1 MQQDRNNSRRPSSSI
16 QQNSA
21 RRQGKSRKAY
31 DWTQDR
37 RPSNQNRRRTQ
48 GYQEQTLDFS
58 GGNVTFENHSS
69 GYADNSIQFPQQ
81 TARRPNNQNQ
91 SRRQGQQRS
100 QRPRQNTT
108 AYPTNGSRPRNGQ
121 RPQNVQSARRPQSG
135 GRYRPTEANLRSP
148 ARREGRKK
156 RRLTRAA
163 VRRRRAI
170 RRLTALALLLCVIGV
185 GVYLTVTMLFK
196 INTLEVAV
204 DGEVVQEVGGYSS
217 AEILQAR
224 GVHAEENIFSFDP
237 AEKAAALEKQFPL
250 LENIRVERDYPGTV
264 VVRVTE
270 AQPAWAMQ
278 TSSGWLTLSGGL
290 KILEKDSAQ
299 PAGLP
304 TLYGGEPVSAEP
316 GEQLTFAAEPKADST
331 PDSAADSSASG
342 TVEEE
347 ADQRLESLNTL
358 LAALDA
364 AGMSADV
371 TRIEFA
377 DVDEMAFLYQ
387 DRISVWLGT
396 LNELEYK
403 LKLAKHVLL
412 NEDGKG
418 CAATDTGKLDFTH
431 ISMSSTRKFT
441 FAQGEPELPSG
452 YIVPEPVEETPA
464 EEGVTGETAD
474 GTADA
479 PTQIILG
486 KGFEVAAD
494 AEHFAFSIDGKHI
507 AIDGGNN
514 PISGD
519 NYNISRTAS
528 DKSLFELT
536 NGASLKLTHLDIYGN
551 ADAHLAE
558 VACIFVRASC
568 KLTLGNGFELYS
580 GNGNESGRQVHRRCG
595 PDPRVL

>member
-1 MQQDRNNSRRPSSSI
+1 MQQDRNKSRRPSSSI

-21 RRQGKSRKAY
+21 QRKGKPRKAY

-37 RPSNQNRRRTQ
+37 RPSNQDRRRTQ

-81 TARRPNNQNQ
+81 TARRPNNQSQ

-121 RPQNVQSARRPQSG
+121 RPQNVQSTRRPQSG

-217 AEILQAR
+217 AEILQAL

-250 LENIRVERDYPGTV
+250 LENIRVERDYPNTV
-264 VVRVTE
+264 VVRTNAAAAVY
-270 AQPAWAMQ
+270 AMQ
-278 TSSGWLTLSGGL
+278 TSGGWLSLSAGL
-290 KILEKDSAQ
+290 KILDKDSAQ
-299 PAGLP
+299 PDLII
-304 TLYGGEPVSAEP
+304 LCGGEPVSTTP
-316 GEQLTFAAEPKADST
+316 GTQLEFETGPSGPSSGSAAS
-331 PDSAADSSASG
+331 DSAVSS
-342 TVEEE
+342 E
-347 ADQRLESLNTL
+347 AGPPTDKRLESLNTL
-358 LAALDA
+358 LTALDSSEL
-364 AGMSADV
+364 GADV
-371 TRIEFA
+371 TRIEFE
-377 DVDEMAFLYQ
+377 DPEQMAFLYQ
-387 DRISVWLGT
+387 GRISVLLGT
-396 LNELEYK
+396 LNELDYK
-403 LKLAKHVLL
+403 LRLAKYVLL

-418 CAATDTGKLDFTH
+418 CSPTDTGMLDLSH
-431 ISMSSTRKFT
+431 LSASSSRKFR
-441 FAQGEPELPSG
+441 FAQGEPTLPSG
-452 YIVPEPVEETPA
+452 WTAPEEPAAPA
-464 EEGVTGETAD
+464 EAEAGSQPEEASGTEPDTEGAEAAPAEDPTA
-474 GTADA
+474 
-479 PTQIILG
+479 
-486 KGFEVAAD
+486 AA
-494 AEHFAFSIDGKHI
+494 AE
-507 AIDGGNN
+507 
-514 PISGD
+514 
-519 NYNISRTAS
+519 
-528 DKSLFELT
+528 
-536 NGASLKLTHLDIYGN
+536 
-551 ADAHLAE
+551 
-558 VACIFVRASC
+558 
-568 KLTLGNGFELYS
+568 
-580 GNGNESGRQVHRRCG
+580 QQ
-595 PDPRVL
+595 

>member
-1 MQQDRNNSRRPSSSI
+1 MQQDRNKSRRPSSSI

-21 RRQGKSRKAY
+21 QRKRKPRKAY

-217 AEILQAR
+217 AEILQAL

-250 LENIRVERDYPGTV
+250 LENIRVERDYPNTV
-264 VVRVTE
+264 VVRTNAATAVY
-270 AQPAWAMQ
+270 AMQ
-278 TSSGWLTLSGGL
+278 TSSGWLSLSAGL
-290 KILEKDSAQ
+290 KILDKDSAQ
-299 PAGLP
+299 PDLII
-304 TLYGGEPVSAEP
+304 LCGGEPASTTP
-316 GEQLTFAAEPKADST
+316 G
-331 PDSAADSSASG
+331 
-342 TVEEE
+342 
-347 ADQRLESLNTL
+347 
-358 LAALDA
+358 
-364 AGMSADV
+364 
-371 TRIEFA
+371 I
-377 DVDEMAFLYQ
+377 
-387 DRISVWLGT
+387 
-396 LNELEYK
+396 
-403 LKLAKHVLL
+403 
-412 NEDGKG
+412 
-418 CAATDTGKLDFTH
+418 
-431 ISMSSTRKFT
+431 
-441 FAQGEPELPSG
+441 
-452 YIVPEPVEETPA
+452 
-464 EEGVTGETAD
+464 
-474 GTADA
+474 
-479 PTQIILG
+479 
-486 KGFEVAAD
+486 
-494 AEHFAFSIDGKHI
+494 
-507 AIDGGNN
+507 
-514 PISGD
+514 
-519 NYNISRTAS
+519 
-528 DKSLFELT
+528 
-536 NGASLKLTHLDIYGN
+536 
-551 ADAHLAE
+551 
-558 VACIFVRASC
+558 
-568 KLTLGNGFELYS
+568 
-580 GNGNESGRQVHRRCG
+580 
-595 PDPRVL
+595 

>member
-1 MQQDRNNSRRPSSSI
+1 MQQDRNKSRRPSSSI
-16 QQNSA
+16 RQNSA
-21 RRQGKSRKAY
+21 RRQGKPRKAY

-37 RPSNQNRRRTQ
+37 RPSNQDRRRTQ

-217 AEILQAR
+217 AEILQAL

-250 LENIRVERDYPGTV
+250 LENIRVERDYPNTV
-264 VVRVTE
+264 VVRTNAAAAVY
-270 AQPAWAMQ
+270 AMQ
-278 TSSGWLTLSGGL
+278 TSGGWLSLSAGL
-290 KILEKDSAQ
+290 KILDKDSAQ
-299 PAGLP
+299 PDLIV
-304 TLYGGEPVSAEP
+304 LCGGEPVSTTP
-316 GEQLTFAAEPKADST
+316 GTQLEFETGPSGPSSGSAVS
-331 PDSAADSSASG
+331 DSAASS
-342 TVEEE
+342 E
-347 ADQRLESLNTL
+347 AGPPTDKRLESLNTL
-358 LAALDA
+358 LTALDSSEL
-364 AGMSADV
+364 GADV
-371 TRIEFA
+371 TRIEFE
-377 DVDEMAFLYQ
+377 DPEQMAFLYQ
-387 DRISVWLGT
+387 GRISVLLGT
-396 LNELEYK
+396 LNELDYK
-403 LKLAKHVLL
+403 LRLAKYVLL

-418 CAATDTGKLDFTH
+418 CSPTDTGMLDLSH
-431 ISMSSTRKFT
+431 LSASSSRKFR
-441 FAQGEPELPSG
+441 FAQGEPTLPSG
-452 YIVPEPVEETPA
+452 WTAPEEPAAPA
-464 EEGVTGETAD
+464 EAEAGSQPEEASGTEPDTEGAEAAPAEDPTA
-474 GTADA
+474 
-479 PTQIILG
+479 
-486 KGFEVAAD
+486 AA
-494 AEHFAFSIDGKHI
+494 AE
-507 AIDGGNN
+507 
-514 PISGD
+514 
-519 NYNISRTAS
+519 
-528 DKSLFELT
+528 
-536 NGASLKLTHLDIYGN
+536 
-551 ADAHLAE
+551 
-558 VACIFVRASC
+558 
-568 KLTLGNGFELYS
+568 
-580 GNGNESGRQVHRRCG
+580 QQ
-595 PDPRVL
+595 

>member
-1 MQQDRNNSRRPSSSI
+1 MQQDRNKSRRPSSSI

-21 RRQGKSRKAY
+21 QRKGKPRKAY

-81 TARRPNNQNQ
+81 TARRPDNQNQ

-121 RPQNVQSARRPQSG
+121 RPQNVQSARRPQSS

-217 AEILQAR
+217 AEILQAL

-250 LENIRVERDYPGTV
+250 LENIRVERDYPNTV
-264 VVRVTE
+264 VVRTNAAAAVY
-270 AQPAWAMQ
+270 AMQ
-278 TSSGWLTLSGGL
+278 TSGGWLSLSAGL
-290 KILEKDSAQ
+290 KILDQDSAQ
-299 PAGLP
+299 PDLII
-304 TLYGGEPVSAEP
+304 LCGGEPVSATP
-316 GEQLTFAAEPKADST
+316 GTQLEFETGPSGPSSGSAAS
-331 PDSAADSSASG
+331 DSAASS
-342 TVEEE
+342 E
-347 ADQRLESLNTL
+347 AGPPTDKRLESLNTL
-358 LAALDA
+358 LTALDSSEL
-364 AGMSADV
+364 GADV
-371 TRIEFA
+371 TRIEFE
-377 DVDEMAFLYQ
+377 DPEQMAFLYQ
-387 DRISVWLGT
+387 GRISVLLGT
-396 LNELEYK
+396 LNELDYK
-403 LKLAKHVLL
+403 LRLAKYVLL

-418 CAATDTGKLDFTH
+418 CSPTDTGMLDLSH
-431 ISMSSTRKFT
+431 LSASSSRKFR
-441 FAQGEPELPSG
+441 FAQGEPTLPSG
-452 YIVPEPVEETPA
+452 WTAPEEPAAPA
-464 EEGVTGETAD
+464 EAEAESQPEEAPGTEPDTEGAEAAPAEDPTA
-474 GTADA
+474 
-479 PTQIILG
+479 
-486 KGFEVAAD
+486 AA
-494 AEHFAFSIDGKHI
+494 AE
-507 AIDGGNN
+507 
-514 PISGD
+514 
-519 NYNISRTAS
+519 
-528 DKSLFELT
+528 
-536 NGASLKLTHLDIYGN
+536 
-551 ADAHLAE
+551 
-558 VACIFVRASC
+558 
-568 KLTLGNGFELYS
+568 
-580 GNGNESGRQVHRRCG
+580 QQ
-595 PDPRVL
+595 

>member
-21 RRQGKSRKAY
+21 QRKGKPRKAY

-69 GYADNSIQFPQQ
+69 GYADNSIRFPQQ

-217 AEILQAR
+217 AEILQAL

-237 AEKAAALEKQFPL
+237 TEKAAALEKQFPL
-250 LENIRVERDYPGTV
+250 LENIRVERDYPNTV
-264 VVRVTE
+264 VVRTNAATAVY
-270 AQPAWAMQ
+270 AMQ
-278 TSSGWLTLSGGL
+278 TSGGWLSLSAGL
-290 KILEKDSAQ
+290 KILDKDSAQ
-299 PAGLP
+299 PDLII
-304 TLYGGEPVSAEP
+304 LCGGEPVSTTP
-316 GEQLTFAAEPKADST
+316 GTQLEFETGPSGPSSGSAAS
-331 PDSAADSSASG
+331 DSAASS
-342 TVEEE
+342 E
-347 ADQRLESLNTL
+347 AGPPTDKRLESLNTL
-358 LAALDA
+358 LTALDSSEL
-364 AGMSADV
+364 GADV
-371 TRIEFA
+371 TRIEFE
-377 DVDEMAFLYQ
+377 DPEQMAFLYQ
-387 DRISVWLGT
+387 GRISVLLGT
-396 LNELEYK
+396 LNELDYK
-403 LKLAKHVLL
+403 LRLAKYVLL

-418 CAATDTGKLDFTH
+418 CSPTDTGMLDLSH
-431 ISMSSTRKFT
+431 LSASSSRKFR
-441 FAQGEPELPSG
+441 FAQGEPTLPSG
-452 YIVPEPVEETPA
+452 WTAPEEPAAPA
-464 EEGVTGETAD
+464 E
-474 GTADA
+474 
-479 PTQIILG
+479 
-486 KGFEVAAD
+486 
-494 AEHFAFSIDGKHI
+494 AE
-507 AIDGGNN
+507 
-514 PISGD
+514 
-519 NYNISRTAS
+519 
-528 DKSLFELT
+528 
-536 NGASLKLTHLDIYGN
+536 
-551 ADAHLAE
+551 AE
-558 VACIFVRASC
+558 SQPEEA
-568 KLTLGNGFELYS
+568 S
-580 GNGNESGRQVHRRCG
+580 GNE
-595 PDPRVL
+595 PDTEGAEAAPAEDPTAAAAEQQ

>member
-1 MQQDRNNSRRPSSSI
+1 MQQDRNKSRRPSSSI
-16 QQNSA
+16 QQNST
-21 RRQGKSRKAY
+21 RRQGKPRKAY

-81 TARRPNNQNQ
+81 TARRPNNQSQ

-217 AEILQAR
+217 AEILQAL

-250 LENIRVERDYPGTV
+250 LENIRVERDYPNTV
-264 VVRVTE
+264 VVRTNAATAVY
-270 AQPAWAMQ
+270 AMQ
-278 TSSGWLTLSGGL
+278 TSSGWLSLSAGL
-290 KILEKDSAQ
+290 KILDQDSAQ
-299 PAGLP
+299 PDLII
-304 TLYGGEPVSAEP
+304 LCGGEPVSTTP
-316 GEQLTFAAEPKADST
+316 GTQLEFETGPSGPSSGSAAS
-331 PDSAADSSASG
+331 DSAASS
-342 TVEEE
+342 E
-347 ADQRLESLNTL
+347 AGPPTDKRLESLNTL
-358 LAALDA
+358 LTALDSSEL
-364 AGMSADV
+364 GADV
-371 TRIEFA
+371 TRIEFE
-377 DVDEMAFLYQ
+377 DPEQMAFLYQ
-387 DRISVWLGT
+387 GRISVLLGT
-396 LNELEYK
+396 LNELDYK
-403 LKLAKHVLL
+403 LRLAKYVLL

-418 CAATDTGKLDFTH
+418 CSPTDTGMLDLSH
-431 ISMSSTRKFT
+431 LSASSSRKFR
-441 FAQGEPELPSG
+441 FAQGEPTLPSG
-452 YIVPEPVEETPA
+452 WTAPEEPAAPA
-464 EEGVTGETAD
+464 EAEAESQPEEAPGTELDTEGAEAAPAEDPTA
-474 GTADA
+474 
-479 PTQIILG
+479 
-486 KGFEVAAD
+486 AA
-494 AEHFAFSIDGKHI
+494 AE
-507 AIDGGNN
+507 
-514 PISGD
+514 
-519 NYNISRTAS
+519 
-528 DKSLFELT
+528 
-536 NGASLKLTHLDIYGN
+536 
-551 ADAHLAE
+551 
-558 VACIFVRASC
+558 
-568 KLTLGNGFELYS
+568 
-580 GNGNESGRQVHRRCG
+580 QQ
-595 PDPRVL
+595 

>member
-1 MQQDRNNSRRPSSSI
+1 MQQDRNKSRRPSSSI

-21 RRQGKSRKAY
+21 QRKGKPRKAY

-37 RPSNQNRRRTQ
+37 RPSSQNRRRTQ

-217 AEILQAR
+217 AEILQAL

-250 LENIRVERDYPGTV
+250 LENIRVERDYPNTV
-264 VVRVTE
+264 VVRTNAAAAVY
-270 AQPAWAMQ
+270 AMQ
-278 TSSGWLTLSGGL
+278 TSGGWLSLSAGL
-290 KILEKDSAQ
+290 KILDKDSAQ
-299 PAGLP
+299 PDLII
-304 TLYGGEPVSAEP
+304 LCGGEPVSTTP
-316 GEQLTFAAEPKADST
+316 GTQLEFETGPSGPSSGSAAS
-331 PDSAADSSASG
+331 DSAASS
-342 TVEEE
+342 E
-347 ADQRLESLNTL
+347 AGPPTDKRLESLNTL
-358 LAALDA
+358 LTALDSSEL
-364 AGMSADV
+364 GADV
-371 TRIEFA
+371 TRIEFE
-377 DVDEMAFLYQ
+377 DPEQMAFLYQ
-387 DRISVWLGT
+387 GRISVLLGT
-396 LNELEYK
+396 LNELDYK
-403 LKLAKHVLL
+403 LRLAKYVLL

-418 CAATDTGKLDFTH
+418 CSPTDTGMLDLSH
-431 ISMSSTRKFT
+431 LSASSSRKFR
-441 FAQGEPELPSG
+441 FAQGEPTLPSG
-452 YIVPEPVEETPA
+452 WTAPEEPAAPA
-464 EEGVTGETAD
+464 EAAAESQPEEASGTEPDTEGAEAAPAEDPTA
-474 GTADA
+474 
-479 PTQIILG
+479 
-486 KGFEVAAD
+486 AA
-494 AEHFAFSIDGKHI
+494 AE
-507 AIDGGNN
+507 
-514 PISGD
+514 
-519 NYNISRTAS
+519 
-528 DKSLFELT
+528 
-536 NGASLKLTHLDIYGN
+536 
-551 ADAHLAE
+551 
-558 VACIFVRASC
+558 
-568 KLTLGNGFELYS
+568 
-580 GNGNESGRQVHRRCG
+580 QQ
-595 PDPRVL
+595 

>member
-1 MQQDRNNSRRPSSSI
+1 MQQDRNKSRRPSSSI

-37 RPSNQNRRRTQ
+37 RPSNQDRRRTQ

-121 RPQNVQSARRPQSG
+121 RPQSS

-217 AEILQAR
+217 AEILQAL

-250 LENIRVERDYPGTV
+250 LENIRVERDYPNTV
-264 VVRVTE
+264 VVRTNAATAVY
-270 AQPAWAMQ
+270 AMQ
-278 TSSGWLTLSGGL
+278 TSGGWLSLSAGL
-290 KILEKDSAQ
+290 KILDQDSAQ
-299 PAGLP
+299 PDLII
-304 TLYGGEPVSAEP
+304 LCGGEPVSTTP
-316 GEQLTFAAEPKADST
+316 GTQLEFETGPSGPSSGSAAS
-331 PDSAADSSASG
+331 DSAASS
-342 TVEEE
+342 E
-347 ADQRLESLNTL
+347 AGPPTDKRLESLNTL
-358 LAALDA
+358 LTALDSSEL
-364 AGMSADV
+364 GADV
-371 TRIEFA
+371 TRIEFE
-377 DVDEMAFLYQ
+377 DPEQMAFLYQ
-387 DRISVWLGT
+387 GRISVLLGT
-396 LNELEYK
+396 LNELDYK
-403 LKLAKHVLL
+403 LRLAKYVLI

-418 CAATDTGKLDFTH
+418 CSPTDTGMLDLSH
-431 ISMSSTRKFT
+431 LSASSSRKFR
-441 FAQGEPELPSG
+441 FAQGEPTLPSG
-452 YIVPEPVEETPA
+452 WTTPEEPAAPA
-464 EEGVTGETAD
+464 EAEAENQPEEAPGTEADTEGAEAAPAEDPTA
-474 GTADA
+474 
-479 PTQIILG
+479 
-486 KGFEVAAD
+486 AA
-494 AEHFAFSIDGKHI
+494 AE
-507 AIDGGNN
+507 
-514 PISGD
+514 
-519 NYNISRTAS
+519 
-528 DKSLFELT
+528 
-536 NGASLKLTHLDIYGN
+536 
-551 ADAHLAE
+551 
-558 VACIFVRASC
+558 
-568 KLTLGNGFELYS
+568 
-580 GNGNESGRQVHRRCG
+580 QQ
-595 PDPRVL
+595 

>member
-21 RRQGKSRKAY
+21 QRKGKPRKAY

-37 RPSNQNRRRTQ
+37 RPSSQDRRRTQ

-217 AEILQAR
+217 AEILQAL

-250 LENIRVERDYPGTV
+250 LENIRVERDYPNTV
-264 VVRVTE
+264 VVRTNAATAVY
-270 AQPAWAMQ
+270 AMQ
-278 TSSGWLTLSGGL
+278 TSGGWLSLSAGL
-290 KILEKDSAQ
+290 KILDQDSAQ
-299 PAGLP
+299 PDLII
-304 TLYGGEPVSAEP
+304 LCGGEPVSATP
-316 GEQLTFAAEPKADST
+316 GTQLEFETGPSGPSSGSAAS
-331 PDSAADSSASG
+331 DSAASS
-342 TVEEE
+342 E
-347 ADQRLESLNTL
+347 AGPPTDKRLESLNTL
-358 LAALDA
+358 LTALDSSEL
-364 AGMSADV
+364 GADV
-371 TRIEFA
+371 TRIEFE
-377 DVDEMAFLYQ
+377 DPEQMAFLYQ
-387 DRISVWLGT
+387 GRISVLLGT
-396 LNELEYK
+396 LNELDYK
-403 LKLAKHVLL
+403 LRLAKYVLL
-412 NEDGKG
+412 NEGGKG
-418 CAATDTGKLDFTH
+418 CSPTDTGMLDLSH
-431 ISMSSTRKFT
+431 LSASSSRKFR
-441 FAQGEPELPSG
+441 FAQGEPTLPSG
-452 YIVPEPVEETPA
+452 WTAPEEPAAPA
-464 EEGVTGETAD
+464 EAEAESQPEEASGTEPDTEGAEAAPAEDPTA
-474 GTADA
+474 
-479 PTQIILG
+479 
-486 KGFEVAAD
+486 AA
-494 AEHFAFSIDGKHI
+494 AE
-507 AIDGGNN
+507 
-514 PISGD
+514 
-519 NYNISRTAS
+519 
-528 DKSLFELT
+528 
-536 NGASLKLTHLDIYGN
+536 
-551 ADAHLAE
+551 
-558 VACIFVRASC
+558 
-568 KLTLGNGFELYS
+568 
-580 GNGNESGRQVHRRCG
+580 QQ
-595 PDPRVL
+595 

>member
-1 MQQDRNNSRRPSSSI
+1 MQQDRNKSRRPSSSI
-16 QQNSA
+16 RQNSA
-21 RRQGKSRKAY
+21 QRKGKPRKAY

-37 RPSNQNRRRTQ
+37 RPSNQDRRRTQ

-217 AEILQAR
+217 AEILQAL

-250 LENIRVERDYPGTV
+250 LENIRVERDYPNTV
-264 VVRVTE
+264 VVRTNAAAAVY
-270 AQPAWAMQ
+270 AMQ
-278 TSSGWLTLSGGL
+278 TSGGWLSLSAGL
-290 KILEKDSAQ
+290 KILDKDSAQ
-299 PAGLP
+299 PDLII
-304 TLYGGEPVSAEP
+304 LCGGEPVSTTP
-316 GEQLTFAAEPKADST
+316 GTQLEFETGPSGPSSGST
-331 PDSAADSSASG
+331 ASDSAASS
-342 TVEEE
+342 E
-347 ADQRLESLNTL
+347 AGPPTDKRLESLNTL
-358 LAALDA
+358 LTALDSSEL
-364 AGMSADV
+364 GADV
-371 TRIEFA
+371 TRIEFE
-377 DVDEMAFLYQ
+377 DPEQMAFLYQ
-387 DRISVWLGT
+387 GRISVLLGT
-396 LNELEYK
+396 LNELDYK
-403 LKLAKHVLL
+403 LRLAKYVLL

-418 CAATDTGKLDFTH
+418 CSPTDTGMLDLSH
-431 ISMSSTRKFT
+431 LSASSSRKFR
-441 FAQGEPELPSG
+441 FAQGEPTLPSG
-452 YIVPEPVEETPA
+452 WTAPEEPAAPA
-464 EEGVTGETAD
+464 EAEAESQPEEASGTEPDTEGAEAAPAEDPTA
-474 GTADA
+474 
-479 PTQIILG
+479 
-486 KGFEVAAD
+486 AA
-494 AEHFAFSIDGKHI
+494 AE
-507 AIDGGNN
+507 
-514 PISGD
+514 
-519 NYNISRTAS
+519 
-528 DKSLFELT
+528 
-536 NGASLKLTHLDIYGN
+536 
-551 ADAHLAE
+551 
-558 VACIFVRASC
+558 
-568 KLTLGNGFELYS
+568 
-580 GNGNESGRQVHRRCG
+580 QQ
-595 PDPRVL
+595 

>member
-1 MQQDRNNSRRPSSSI
+1 MQQDRNKSRRPGSSI

-21 RRQGKSRKAY
+21 QRKGKPRKAY

-81 TARRPNNQNQ
+81 TARRPDNQ

-121 RPQNVQSARRPQSG
+121 RPQNVQSARRPQSS

-217 AEILQAR
+217 AEILQAL

-250 LENIRVERDYPGTV
+250 LENIRVERDYPNTV
-264 VVRVTE
+264 VVRTNAATAVY
-270 AQPAWAMQ
+270 AMQ
-278 TSSGWLTLSGGL
+278 TSGGWLSLSAGL
-290 KILEKDSAQ
+290 KILDKDSAQ
-299 PAGLP
+299 PDLII
-304 TLYGGEPVSAEP
+304 LCGGEPVSTTP
-316 GEQLTFAAEPKADST
+316 GTQLEFETGPSGPSSGSAAS
-331 PDSAADSSASG
+331 DSAASS
-342 TVEEE
+342 E
-347 ADQRLESLNTL
+347 AGPPTDKRLESLNTL
-358 LAALDA
+358 LTALDSSEL
-364 AGMSADV
+364 GADV
-371 TRIEFA
+371 TRIEFE
-377 DVDEMAFLYQ
+377 DPEQMAFLYQ
-387 DRISVWLGT
+387 GRISVLLGT
-396 LNELEYK
+396 LNELDYK
-403 LKLAKHVLL
+403 LRLAKYVLL

-418 CAATDTGKLDFTH
+418 CSPTDTGMLDLSH
-431 ISMSSTRKFT
+431 LSASSSRKFR
-441 FAQGEPELPSG
+441 FAQGEPTLPSG
-452 YIVPEPVEETPA
+452 WTAPEEPAAPA
-464 EEGVTGETAD
+464 EAETESQPEEASGTEPDTEGAEAVPAEDPTA
-474 GTADA
+474 
-479 PTQIILG
+479 
-486 KGFEVAAD
+486 AA
-494 AEHFAFSIDGKHI
+494 AE
-507 AIDGGNN
+507 
-514 PISGD
+514 
-519 NYNISRTAS
+519 
-528 DKSLFELT
+528 
-536 NGASLKLTHLDIYGN
+536 
-551 ADAHLAE
+551 
-558 VACIFVRASC
+558 
-568 KLTLGNGFELYS
+568 
-580 GNGNESGRQVHRRCG
+580 Q
-595 PDPRVL
+595 

>member
-1 MQQDRNNSRRPSSSI
+1 MQQDRNKSRRPSSSI

-21 RRQGKSRKAY
+21 WRQGKPRKAY

-217 AEILQAR
+217 AEILQAL

-250 LENIRVERDYPGTV
+250 LENIRVERDYPNTV
-264 VVRVTE
+264 VVRTNAATAVY
-270 AQPAWAMQ
+270 AMQ
-278 TSSGWLTLSGGL
+278 TSSGWLSLSAGL
-290 KILEKDSAQ
+290 KILDKDSAQ
-299 PAGLP
+299 PDLII
-304 TLYGGEPVSAEP
+304 LCGGEPVSTMP
-316 GEQLTFAAEPKADST
+316 GTQLEFETGPSGASSGSAAS
-331 PDSAADSSASG
+331 DSAASS
-342 TVEEE
+342 E
-347 ADQRLESLNTL
+347 AGPPTDKRLESLNTL
-358 LAALDA
+358 LTALDSSEL
-364 AGMSADV
+364 GADV
-371 TRIEFA
+371 TRIEFE
-377 DVDEMAFLYQ
+377 DPEQMAFLYQ
-387 DRISVWLGT
+387 GRISVLLGT
-396 LNELEYK
+396 LNELDYK
-403 LKLAKHVLL
+403 LRLAKYVLL

-418 CAATDTGKLDFTH
+418 CSPTDTGMLDLSH
-431 ISMSSTRKFT
+431 LSASSSRKFR
-441 FAQGEPELPSG
+441 FAQGEPTLPSG
-452 YIVPEPVEETPA
+452 WTAPEEPAAPA
-464 EEGVTGETAD
+464 EAEAESQPEEVSGTEPDTEGAEAAPAEDPTA
-474 GTADA
+474 
-479 PTQIILG
+479 
-486 KGFEVAAD
+486 AA
-494 AEHFAFSIDGKHI
+494 AE
-507 AIDGGNN
+507 
-514 PISGD
+514 
-519 NYNISRTAS
+519 
-528 DKSLFELT
+528 
-536 NGASLKLTHLDIYGN
+536 
-551 ADAHLAE
+551 
-558 VACIFVRASC
+558 
-568 KLTLGNGFELYS
+568 
-580 GNGNESGRQVHRRCG
+580 QQ
-595 PDPRVL
+595 

>member
-1 MQQDRNNSRRPSSSI
+1 MQQDRNKSRRPSSSI

-21 RRQGKSRKAY
+21 RRQGKPRKAY

-121 RPQNVQSARRPQSG
+121 RPQSS

-217 AEILQAR
+217 AEILQAL

-250 LENIRVERDYPGTV
+250 LENIQVERDYPNTV
-264 VVRVTE
+264 VVRTNAATAVY
-270 AQPAWAMQ
+270 AMQ
-278 TSSGWLTLSGGL
+278 TSGGWLSLSAGL
-290 KILEKDSAQ
+290 KILDQDSAQ
-299 PAGLP
+299 PDLII
-304 TLYGGEPVSAEP
+304 LCGGEPVSTTP
-316 GEQLTFAAEPKADST
+316 GTQLEFETGPSGPSSGSAAS
-331 PDSAADSSASG
+331 DSAASS
-342 TVEEE
+342 E
-347 ADQRLESLNTL
+347 AGPPTDKRLESLNTL
-358 LAALDA
+358 LTALDSSEL
-364 AGMSADV
+364 GADV
-371 TRIEFA
+371 TRIEFE
-377 DVDEMAFLYQ
+377 DPEQMAFLYQ
-387 DRISVWLGT
+387 GRISVLLGT
-396 LNELEYK
+396 LNELDYK
-403 LKLAKHVLL
+403 LRLAKYVLL

-418 CAATDTGKLDFTH
+418 CSPTDTGMLDLSH
-431 ISMSSTRKFT
+431 LSASSSRKFR
-441 FAQGEPELPSG
+441 FAQGEPTLPSG
-452 YIVPEPVEETPA
+452 WTAPEEPAAPA
-464 EEGVTGETAD
+464 EAEAENQPEEAPGTEPDTEGAEAAPAEDPTA
-474 GTADA
+474 
-479 PTQIILG
+479 
-486 KGFEVAAD
+486 AA
-494 AEHFAFSIDGKHI
+494 AE
-507 AIDGGNN
+507 
-514 PISGD
+514 
-519 NYNISRTAS
+519 
-528 DKSLFELT
+528 
-536 NGASLKLTHLDIYGN
+536 
-551 ADAHLAE
+551 
-558 VACIFVRASC
+558 
-568 KLTLGNGFELYS
+568 
-580 GNGNESGRQVHRRCG
+580 QQ
-595 PDPRVL
+595 

>member
-1 MQQDRNNSRRPSSSI
+1 MQQDRNKSRRPSSSI

-21 RRQGKSRKAY
+21 QRKGKPRKAY
-31 DWTQDR
+31 DWMQDR

-121 RPQNVQSARRPQSG
+121 RPQNVQSARRPQSS

-217 AEILQAR
+217 AEILQAL

-250 LENIRVERDYPGTV
+250 LENIRVERDYPNTV
-264 VVRVTE
+264 VVRTNAATAVY
-270 AQPAWAMQ
+270 AMQ
-278 TSSGWLTLSGGL
+278 TSGGWLSLSAGL
-290 KILEKDSAQ
+290 KILDQDSAQ
-299 PAGLP
+299 PDLII
-304 TLYGGEPVSAEP
+304 LCGGEPVSTTP
-316 GEQLTFAAEPKADST
+316 GTQLEFETGPSGPSSGSAAS
-331 PDSAADSSASG
+331 DSAASS
-342 TVEEE
+342 E
-347 ADQRLESLNTL
+347 AGPPTDKRLESLNTL
-358 LAALDA
+358 LTALDSSEL
-364 AGMSADV
+364 GADV
-371 TRIEFA
+371 TRIEFE
-377 DVDEMAFLYQ
+377 DPEQMAFLYQ
-387 DRISVWLGT
+387 GRISVLLGT
-396 LNELEYK
+396 LNELDYK
-403 LKLAKHVLL
+403 LRLAKYVLL

-418 CAATDTGKLDFTH
+418 CSPTDTGMLDLSH
-431 ISMSSTRKFT
+431 LSASSSRKFR
-441 FAQGEPELPSG
+441 FAQGEPTLPSG
-452 YIVPEPVEETPA
+452 WTASEEPAAPA
-464 EEGVTGETAD
+464 EAEAENQPEEASGTEPDTEGAEAAPAEDPTA
-474 GTADA
+474 
-479 PTQIILG
+479 
-486 KGFEVAAD
+486 AA
-494 AEHFAFSIDGKHI
+494 AE
-507 AIDGGNN
+507 
-514 PISGD
+514 
-519 NYNISRTAS
+519 
-528 DKSLFELT
+528 
-536 NGASLKLTHLDIYGN
+536 
-551 ADAHLAE
+551 
-558 VACIFVRASC
+558 
-568 KLTLGNGFELYS
+568 
-580 GNGNESGRQVHRRCG
+580 QQ
-595 PDPRVL
+595 

>member
-1 MQQDRNNSRRPSSSI
+1 MQQDRNKSRRPSSSI

-21 RRQGKSRKAY
+21 RRQGKPRKAY

-81 TARRPNNQNQ
+81 TARRPNNQ

-217 AEILQAR
+217 AEILQAL

-250 LENIRVERDYPGTV
+250 LENIRVERDYPNTV
-264 VVRVTE
+264 VVRTNAATAVY
-270 AQPAWAMQ
+270 AMQ
-278 TSSGWLTLSGGL
+278 TSSGWLSLSAGL
-290 KILEKDSAQ
+290 KILDQDSAQ
-299 PAGLP
+299 PDLII
-304 TLYGGEPVSAEP
+304 LCGGEPVSTTP
-316 GEQLTFAAEPKADST
+316 GTQLEFETGPSGASSGSAAS
-331 PDSAADSSASG
+331 DSAASS
-342 TVEEE
+342 E
-347 ADQRLESLNTL
+347 AGPPTDKRLESLNTL
-358 LAALDA
+358 LTALDSSEL
-364 AGMSADV
+364 GADV
-371 TRIEFA
+371 TRIEFE
-377 DVDEMAFLYQ
+377 DPEQMAFLYQ
-387 DRISVWLGT
+387 GRISVLLGT
-396 LNELEYK
+396 LNELDYK
-403 LKLAKHVLL
+403 LRLAKYVLL

-418 CAATDTGKLDFTH
+418 CSPTDTGMLDLSH
-431 ISMSSTRKFT
+431 LSASSSRKFR
-441 FAQGEPELPSG
+441 FAQGEPTLPSG
-452 YIVPEPVEETPA
+452 WTAPEEPAAPA
-464 EEGVTGETAD
+464 EAEAESQPEEVSGTEPDTEGAEAAPAEDPTA
-474 GTADA
+474 
-479 PTQIILG
+479 
-486 KGFEVAAD
+486 AA
-494 AEHFAFSIDGKHI
+494 AE
-507 AIDGGNN
+507 
-514 PISGD
+514 
-519 NYNISRTAS
+519 
-528 DKSLFELT
+528 
-536 NGASLKLTHLDIYGN
+536 
-551 ADAHLAE
+551 
-558 VACIFVRASC
+558 
-568 KLTLGNGFELYS
+568 
-580 GNGNESGRQVHRRCG
+580 QQ
-595 PDPRVL
+595 

>member
-1 MQQDRNNSRRPSSSI
+1 MQQDRNKSRRPSSSI

-21 RRQGKSRKAY
+21 QRKGKPRKAY

-69 GYADNSIQFPQQ
+69 GYVDNSIQFPQQ

-217 AEILQAR
+217 AEILQAL

-250 LENIRVERDYPGTV
+250 LENIRVERDYPNTV
-264 VVRVTE
+264 VVRTNAATAVY
-270 AQPAWAMQ
+270 AMQ
-278 TSSGWLTLSGGL
+278 TSGGWLSLSAGL
-290 KILEKDSAQ
+290 KILDQDSAQ
-299 PAGLP
+299 PDLII
-304 TLYGGEPVSAEP
+304 LCGGEPVSTTP
-316 GEQLTFAAEPKADST
+316 GTQLEFETGPSGPSSGSAAS
-331 PDSAADSSASG
+331 DSAASS
-342 TVEEE
+342 E
-347 ADQRLESLNTL
+347 AGPPTDKRLESLNTL
-358 LAALDA
+358 LTALDSSEL
-364 AGMSADV
+364 GADV
-371 TRIEFA
+371 TRIEFE
-377 DVDEMAFLYQ
+377 DPEQMAFLYQ
-387 DRISVWLGT
+387 GRISVLLGT
-396 LNELEYK
+396 LNELDYK
-403 LKLAKHVLL
+403 LRLAKYVLL

-418 CAATDTGKLDFTH
+418 CSPTDTGMLDLSH
-431 ISMSSTRKFT
+431 LSASSSRKFR
-441 FAQGEPELPSG
+441 FAQGEPTLPSG
-452 YIVPEPVEETPA
+452 WTAPEEPAAPA
-464 EEGVTGETAD
+464 EAEAESQPEEASGTEPDIEGAEAAPAEDPTA
-474 GTADA
+474 
-479 PTQIILG
+479 
-486 KGFEVAAD
+486 AA
-494 AEHFAFSIDGKHI
+494 AE
-507 AIDGGNN
+507 
-514 PISGD
+514 
-519 NYNISRTAS
+519 
-528 DKSLFELT
+528 
-536 NGASLKLTHLDIYGN
+536 
-551 ADAHLAE
+551 
-558 VACIFVRASC
+558 
-568 KLTLGNGFELYS
+568 
-580 GNGNESGRQVHRRCG
+580 QQ
-595 PDPRVL
+595 

>member
-1 MQQDRNNSRRPSSSI
+1 MQQDRNKSRRPSSSI
-16 QQNSA
+16 RQNSA
-21 RRQGKSRKAY
+21 RRQGKPRKAY

-37 RPSNQNRRRTQ
+37 RPSNQDRRRTQ

-121 RPQNVQSARRPQSG
+121 RPQNIQSARRPQSG

-217 AEILQAR
+217 AEILQAL

-250 LENIRVERDYPGTV
+250 LENIQVERDYPNTV
-264 VVRVTE
+264 VVRTNAATAVY
-270 AQPAWAMQ
+270 AMQ
-278 TSSGWLTLSGGL
+278 TSGGWLSLSAGL
-290 KILEKDSAQ
+290 KILDQDSAQ
-299 PAGLP
+299 PDLII
-304 TLYGGEPVSAEP
+304 LCGGEPVSTTP
-316 GEQLTFAAEPKADST
+316 GTQLEFETGPSGPSSGSAAS
-331 PDSAADSSASG
+331 DSAASS
-342 TVEEE
+342 E
-347 ADQRLESLNTL
+347 AGPPTDKRLESLNTL
-358 LAALDA
+358 LTALDSSEL
-364 AGMSADV
+364 GADV
-371 TRIEFA
+371 TRIEFE
-377 DVDEMAFLYQ
+377 DPEQMAFLYQ
-387 DRISVWLGT
+387 GRISVLLGT
-396 LNELEYK
+396 LNELDYK
-403 LKLAKHVLL
+403 LRLAKYVLL

-418 CAATDTGKLDFTH
+418 CSPTDTGMLDLSH
-431 ISMSSTRKFT
+431 LSASSSRKFR
-441 FAQGEPELPSG
+441 FAQGEPTLPSG
-452 YIVPEPVEETPA
+452 WTAPEEPAAPA
-464 EEGVTGETAD
+464 EAEAENQPEEAPGTEPDTEGAEAAPAEDPTA
-474 GTADA
+474 
-479 PTQIILG
+479 
-486 KGFEVAAD
+486 AA
-494 AEHFAFSIDGKHI
+494 AE
-507 AIDGGNN
+507 
-514 PISGD
+514 
-519 NYNISRTAS
+519 
-528 DKSLFELT
+528 
-536 NGASLKLTHLDIYGN
+536 
-551 ADAHLAE
+551 
-558 VACIFVRASC
+558 
-568 KLTLGNGFELYS
+568 
-580 GNGNESGRQVHRRCG
+580 QQ
-595 PDPRVL
+595 

>member
-217 AEILQAR
+217 AEILQAL

-250 LENIRVERDYPGTV
+250 LENIRVERDYPNTV
-264 VVRVTE
+264 VVRTNAATAVY
-270 AQPAWAMQ
+270 AMQ
-278 TSSGWLTLSGGL
+278 TSSGWLSLSAGL
-290 KILEKDSAQ
+290 KILDKDSAQ
-299 PAGLP
+299 PDLII
-304 TLYGGEPVSAEP
+304 LCGGEPVSTTP
-316 GEQLTFAAEPKADST
+316 GTQLEFETGPSGPSSGSAAS
-331 PDSAADSSASG
+331 DSAASS
-342 TVEEE
+342 E
-347 ADQRLESLNTL
+347 AGPPTDKRIESLNTL
-358 LAALDA
+358 LTALDSSEL
-364 AGMSADV
+364 GADV
-371 TRIEFA
+371 TRIEFE
-377 DVDEMAFLYQ
+377 DPEQMAFLYQ
-387 DRISVWLGT
+387 GRISVLLGT
-396 LNELEYK
+396 LNELDYK
-403 LKLAKHVLL
+403 LRLAKYVLL

-418 CAATDTGKLDFTH
+418 CSPTDTGMLDLSH
-431 ISMSSTRKFT
+431 LSASSSRKFR
-441 FAQGEPELPSG
+441 FAQGEPTLPSG
-452 YIVPEPVEETPA
+452 WTAPEEPAAPA
-464 EEGVTGETAD
+464 EAEAENQPEEAPGTEPDTEGAEAAPAEDPTA
-474 GTADA
+474 
-479 PTQIILG
+479 
-486 KGFEVAAD
+486 AA
-494 AEHFAFSIDGKHI
+494 AE
-507 AIDGGNN
+507 
-514 PISGD
+514 
-519 NYNISRTAS
+519 
-528 DKSLFELT
+528 
-536 NGASLKLTHLDIYGN
+536 
-551 ADAHLAE
+551 
-558 VACIFVRASC
+558 
-568 KLTLGNGFELYS
+568 
-580 GNGNESGRQVHRRCG
+580 QQ
-595 PDPRVL
+595 

>member
-1 MQQDRNNSRRPSSSI
+1 MQQDRNKSRRPSSSI
-16 QQNSA
+16 RQNSA
-21 RRQGKSRKAY
+21 RRQGKPRKAY

-37 RPSNQNRRRTQ
+37 RPSNQDRRRTQ

-81 TARRPNNQNQ
+81 TARRPNNQSQ

-217 AEILQAR
+217 AEILQAL

-250 LENIRVERDYPGTV
+250 LENIRVERDYPNTV
-264 VVRVTE
+264 VVRTNAAAAVY
-270 AQPAWAMQ
+270 AMQ
-278 TSSGWLTLSGGL
+278 TSSGWLSLSAGL
-290 KILEKDSAQ
+290 KILDKDSAQ
-299 PAGLP
+299 PDLII
-304 TLYGGEPVSAEP
+304 LCGGEPVSTTL
-316 GEQLTFAAEPKADST
+316 GTQLEFETGPSGPSSGSAAS
-331 PDSAADSSASG
+331 DSAASS
-342 TVEEE
+342 E
-347 ADQRLESLNTL
+347 AGPPTDKRLESLNTL
-358 LAALDA
+358 LTALDSSEL
-364 AGMSADV
+364 GADV
-371 TRIEFA
+371 TRIEFE
-377 DVDEMAFLYQ
+377 DPEQMAFLYQ
-387 DRISVWLGT
+387 GRISVLLGT
-396 LNELEYK
+396 LNELDYK
-403 LKLAKHVLL
+403 LRLAKYVLL

-418 CAATDTGKLDFTH
+418 CSPTDTGMLDLSH
-431 ISMSSTRKFT
+431 LSASSSRKFR
-441 FAQGEPELPSG
+441 FAQGEPTLPSG
-452 YIVPEPVEETPA
+452 WTAPEEPAAPA
-464 EEGVTGETAD
+464 EAEAGSQPEEASGTEPDTEGAEAAPAEDPTA
-474 GTADA
+474 
-479 PTQIILG
+479 
-486 KGFEVAAD
+486 AA
-494 AEHFAFSIDGKHI
+494 AE
-507 AIDGGNN
+507 
-514 PISGD
+514 
-519 NYNISRTAS
+519 
-528 DKSLFELT
+528 
-536 NGASLKLTHLDIYGN
+536 
-551 ADAHLAE
+551 
-558 VACIFVRASC
+558 
-568 KLTLGNGFELYS
+568 
-580 GNGNESGRQVHRRCG
+580 QQ
-595 PDPRVL
+595 

>member
-1 MQQDRNNSRRPSSSI
+1 MQQDRNKSRRPSSSI

-21 RRQGKSRKAY
+21 RRQGKPRKAY

-58 GGNVTFENHSS
+58 CGNVTFENHSS

-121 RPQNVQSARRPQSG
+121 RPQSS

-148 ARREGRKK
+148 SRREGRKK

-217 AEILQAR
+217 AEILQAL

-250 LENIRVERDYPGTV
+250 LENIQVERDYPNTV
-264 VVRVTE
+264 VVRTNAATAVY
-270 AQPAWAMQ
+270 AMQ
-278 TSSGWLTLSGGL
+278 TSGGWLSLSAGL
-290 KILEKDSAQ
+290 KILDQDSAQ
-299 PAGLP
+299 PDLII
-304 TLYGGEPVSAEP
+304 LCGGEPVSTTP
-316 GEQLTFAAEPKADST
+316 GTQLEFETGPSGPSSGSAVSDST
-331 PDSAADSSASG
+331 ASS
-342 TVEEE
+342 E
-347 ADQRLESLNTL
+347 AGPPTDKRLESLNTL
-358 LAALDA
+358 LTALDSSEL
-364 AGMSADV
+364 GADV
-371 TRIEFA
+371 TRIEFE
-377 DVDEMAFLYQ
+377 DPEQMAFLYQ
-387 DRISVWLGT
+387 GRISVLLGT
-396 LNELEYK
+396 LNELDYK
-403 LKLAKHVLL
+403 LRLAKYVLL

-418 CAATDTGKLDFTH
+418 CSPTDTGMLDLSH
-431 ISMSSTRKFT
+431 LSASSSRKFR
-441 FAQGEPELPSG
+441 FAQGEPTLPSG
-452 YIVPEPVEETPA
+452 WTAPEEPAAPA
-464 EEGVTGETAD
+464 EAEAENQPEEASGTEPDTEGAEAAPAEDPTA
-474 GTADA
+474 
-479 PTQIILG
+479 
-486 KGFEVAAD
+486 AA
-494 AEHFAFSIDGKHI
+494 AE
-507 AIDGGNN
+507 
-514 PISGD
+514 
-519 NYNISRTAS
+519 
-528 DKSLFELT
+528 
-536 NGASLKLTHLDIYGN
+536 
-551 ADAHLAE
+551 
-558 VACIFVRASC
+558 
-568 KLTLGNGFELYS
+568 
-580 GNGNESGRQVHRRCG
+580 QQ
-595 PDPRVL
+595 

>member
-81 TARRPNNQNQ
+81 TARRPDNQSQ

-217 AEILQAR
+217 AEILQAL

-250 LENIRVERDYPGTV
+250 LENIRVERDYPNTV
-264 VVRVTE
+264 VVRTNAATAVY
-270 AQPAWAMQ
+270 AMQ
-278 TSSGWLTLSGGL
+278 TSSGWLSLSAGL
-290 KILEKDSAQ
+290 KILDKDSAQ
-299 PAGLP
+299 PDLII
-304 TLYGGEPVSAEP
+304 LCGGEPVSTTP
-316 GEQLTFAAEPKADST
+316 GTQLEFETGPSGPSSGSAAS
-331 PDSAADSSASG
+331 DSAASS
-342 TVEEE
+342 E
-347 ADQRLESLNTL
+347 AGPPTDKRLESLNTL
-358 LAALDA
+358 LTALDSSEL
-364 AGMSADV
+364 GADV
-371 TRIEFA
+371 TRIEFE
-377 DVDEMAFLYQ
+377 DPEQMAFLYQ
-387 DRISVWLGT
+387 GRISVLLGT
-396 LNELEYK
+396 LNELDYK
-403 LKLAKHVLL
+403 LRLAKYVLL

-418 CAATDTGKLDFTH
+418 CSPTDTGMLDLSH
-431 ISMSSTRKFT
+431 LSASSSRKFR
-441 FAQGEPELPSG
+441 FAQGEPTLPSG
-452 YIVPEPVEETPA
+452 WTAPEEPAAPA
-464 EEGVTGETAD
+464 EAEAESQPEEASGTEPDTEGAEAAPAEDPTA
-474 GTADA
+474 
-479 PTQIILG
+479 
-486 KGFEVAAD
+486 AA
-494 AEHFAFSIDGKHI
+494 AE
-507 AIDGGNN
+507 
-514 PISGD
+514 
-519 NYNISRTAS
+519 
-528 DKSLFELT
+528 
-536 NGASLKLTHLDIYGN
+536 
-551 ADAHLAE
+551 
-558 VACIFVRASC
+558 
-568 KLTLGNGFELYS
+568 
-580 GNGNESGRQVHRRCG
+580 QQ
-595 PDPRVL
+595 

>member
-1 MQQDRNNSRRPSSSI
+1 MPQNDRNSRNRK
-16 QQNSA
+16 
-21 RRQGKSRKAY
+21 RRRAY
-31 DWTQDR
+31 DQARDDR
-37 RPSNQNRRRTQ
+37 RGGQSTQRRRSAGAGSDL
-48 GYQEQTLDFS
+48 GY
-58 GGNVTFENHSS
+58 S
-69 GYADNSIQFPQQ
+69 GYAGYSSGGHPITNPNYDPDAPRPSRYTERTVNYGSYPDNSITFP
-81 TARRPNNQNQ
+81 TGGRSSQ
-91 SRRQGQQRS
+91 SGA
-100 QRPRQNTT
+100 QRPR
-108 AYPTNGSRPRNGQ
+108 SGQ
-121 RPQNVQSARRPQSG
+121 SGQRRPQNAQNRSGQRMRPVQGQNARRDPV
-135 GRYRPTEANLRSP
+135 
-148 ARREGRKK
+148 RREGRKK
-156 RRLTRAA
+156 RKLTRAA
-163 VRRRRAI
+163 IRRRRLM
-170 RRLTALALLLCVIGV
+170 RRLTALVMLLCVIGA

-196 INTLEVAV
+196 ISSIQVQTA
-204 DGEVVQEVGGYSS
+204 DGVVQEAGGYTSDQ
-217 AEILQAR
+217 ILQALD
-224 GVHAEENIFSFDP
+224 VHLEENIFSFDP
-237 AEKAAALEKQFPL
+237 GSKAAALEKVFPM
-250 LENIRVERDYPGTV
+250 LEDIRVERDYPGTV

-270 AQPAWAMQ
+270 ARPAWAMQ

-316 GEQLTFAAEPKADST
+316 GEQLTFAAEPKADSI
-331 PDSAADSSASG
+331 PDSAADSASG

-452 YIVPEPVEETPA
+452 YILPEPVEETPA
-464 EEGVTGETAD
+464 EEGVTGETAEGTATD
-474 GTADA
+474 GTAPA
-479 PTQIILG
+479 AG
-486 KGFEVAAD
+486 EAAAD
-494 AEHFAFSIDGKHI
+494 AAAETPTDTAAAPAGPE
-507 AIDGGNN
+507 AGPTAQPTPAEGTT
-514 PISGD
+514 PAAGD
-519 NYNISRTAS
+519 ANQTQ
-528 DKSLFELT
+528 T
-536 NGASLKLTHLDIYGN
+536 T
-551 ADAHLAE
+551 
-558 VACIFVRASC
+558 
-568 KLTLGNGFELYS
+568 
-580 GNGNESGRQVHRRCG
+580 Q
-595 PDPRVL
+595 

>member
-1 MQQDRNNSRRPSSSI
+1 MQQDRNKSRRPSSSI

-21 RRQGKSRKAY
+21 RRQGKPRKAY

-121 RPQNVQSARRPQSG
+121 RPQSS

-217 AEILQAR
+217 AEILQAL

-250 LENIRVERDYPGTV
+250 LENIQVERDYPNTV
-264 VVRVTE
+264 VVRTNAAAAVY
-270 AQPAWAMQ
+270 AMQ
-278 TSSGWLTLSGGL
+278 TSSGWLSLSAGL
-290 KILEKDSAQ
+290 KILDQDSAQ
-299 PAGLP
+299 PDLII
-304 TLYGGEPVSAEP
+304 LCGGEPVSTTP
-316 GEQLTFAAEPKADST
+316 GTQLEFETGPSGPSSGSAAS
-331 PDSAADSSASG
+331 DSAASS
-342 TVEEE
+342 E
-347 ADQRLESLNTL
+347 AGPPTDKRLESLNTL
-358 LAALDA
+358 LTALDSSEL
-364 AGMSADV
+364 GADV
-371 TRIEFA
+371 TRIEFE
-377 DVDEMAFLYQ
+377 DPEQMAFLYQ
-387 DRISVWLGT
+387 GRISVLLGT
-396 LNELEYK
+396 LNELDYK
-403 LKLAKHVLL
+403 LRLAKYVLL

-418 CAATDTGKLDFTH
+418 CSPTDTGMLDLSH
-431 ISMSSTRKFT
+431 LSASSSRKFR
-441 FAQGEPELPSG
+441 FAQGEPTLPSG
-452 YIVPEPVEETPA
+452 WTAPEEPAAPA
-464 EEGVTGETAD
+464 EAAAESQPEEASGTEPDTEGAEAAPAEDPTA
-474 GTADA
+474 
-479 PTQIILG
+479 
-486 KGFEVAAD
+486 AA
-494 AEHFAFSIDGKHI
+494 AE
-507 AIDGGNN
+507 
-514 PISGD
+514 
-519 NYNISRTAS
+519 
-528 DKSLFELT
+528 
-536 NGASLKLTHLDIYGN
+536 
-551 ADAHLAE
+551 
-558 VACIFVRASC
+558 
-568 KLTLGNGFELYS
+568 
-580 GNGNESGRQVHRRCG
+580 QQ
-595 PDPRVL
+595 